1 MPHSKEPSIEVLK
14 RGVARWPEE
23 PEQRESL
30 ALALAQNGQVSE
42 ALPHFQAIVR
52 LAPDNANAY
61 FNLGSALL
69 QLNRFAESEEAFRA
83 YLHRRPHSPQALSN
97 LGTALIGLGRYSDA
111 ESVLQRALMR
121 NPKMT
126 EAFSNLGT
134 VQSLRGRYGD
144 AEQTLR
150 NGLDFMPKHLSMLVK
165 LGWVLI
171 RRGAWVEAR
180 SVFKEAMAI
189 DARSLRAI
197 AGLATVL
204 ERKGQ
209 LEPALRLLESRI
221 DGGHVLPIFAQAYA
235 LVCLG
240 LKQPEKALVMVE
252 RCLQSLG
259 PGEEQAGLLHAYG
272 NLLNALSRHGAAFG
286 AHTQANEARRQH
298 FDAKG
303 HSRFVAGIKASFGPH
318 CFAALQTNPSPLE
331 PIFVVGMPRSGTSLV
346 EQILASHS
354 QVFGAGEQ
362 GGILHVVGQAPFQ
375 MRDRRPFPDCMEAVQ
390 AQDLRRFAQ
399 AYTESLPAE
408 ALASPRFVDKMPF
421 NFLHLGLISL
431 LFPKAKIVHCVRDP
445 ADTCLSVFFQ
455 QFSPYYAFSTS
466 LKGLG
471 SYYRDYQSL
480 MAHWEEHL
488 PLPIHRVQYEQL
500 VANPDLEIP
509 QLLQACS
516 LSNEP
521 ACGRF
526 WENTRQVDTASYAQ
540 VRRPI
545 YTSAVKRSAPYLAH
559 LSPLLAELATE

>member
-1 MPHSKEPSIEVLK
+1 VSHTNDPSLEVLR
-14 RGVARWPEE
+14 RGVARWPEK
-23 PEQRESL
+23 PEHRESL

-42 ALPHFQAIVR
+42 AIPHFQAIVR
-52 LAPDNANAY
+52 LAPDSANAY

-83 YLHRRPHSPQALSN
+83 YLHRRPHSAQALSN

-121 NPKMT
+121 DPKMT
-126 EAFSNLGT
+126 EAFANLGT
-134 VQSLRGRYGD
+134 VQTLRGRYGD

-150 NGLDFMPKHLSMLVK
+150 NGLGFSPKHLSMLVK

-171 RRGAWVEAR
+171 RRGAWSEAE
-180 SVFKEAMAI
+180 SVFTEALAMKS
-189 DARSLRAI
+189 RSLRAI

-209 LEPALRLLESRI
+209 LESALGLLESRI
-221 DGGHVLPIFAQAYA
+221 DGGHVLPVFAQAYA

-240 LKQPEKALVMVE
+240 LNQPEKALVMVE
-252 RCLQSLG
+252 RCLQSLE
-259 PGEEQAGLLHAYG
+259 PGEGQAGLLHEYG
-272 NLLNALSRHGAAFG
+272 NLLNALSRHAEAFV
-286 AHTQANEARRQH
+286 AHTQANHARRQH
-298 FDAKG
+298 FDAKA
-303 HSRFVAGIKASFGPH
+303 HSRFVAGIKASFSRR
-318 CFAALQTNPSPLE
+318 CFAALPANPSALE

-375 MRDRRPFPDCMEAVQ
+375 MRDRRPFPDCMAAVQ

-408 ALASPRFVDKMPF
+408 ALVSPRFVDKMPF
-421 NFLHLGLISL
+421 NFLHLGLISM

-455 QFSPYYAFSTS
+455 RFSPYYAFSTS

-471 SYYRDYQSL
+471 SYYRDYQAL
-480 MAHWEEHL
+480 MTHWEEHL

-500 VANPDLEIP
+500 VGAPDVEIP

-516 LSNEP
+516 LRSEP
-521 ACGRF
+521 ACSRF

-545 YTSAVKRSAPYLAH
+545 YTSAVKRSAPYLSH
-559 LSPLLAELATE
+559 LAPLLAELARE